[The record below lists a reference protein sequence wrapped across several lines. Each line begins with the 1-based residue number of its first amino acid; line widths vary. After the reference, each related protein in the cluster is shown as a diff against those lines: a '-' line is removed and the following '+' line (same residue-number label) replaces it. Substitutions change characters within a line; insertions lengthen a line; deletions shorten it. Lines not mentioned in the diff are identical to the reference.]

1 MPVYANGGA
10 GFTRSLGRS
19 AIFCSMDLPR
29 NLRHM
34 TQPSCLSYSVVG
46 YTVALV
52 FLGNV
57 MVSYQQVCHVVVL
70 RDEYRV
76 FNFVRRCC
84 IF

>member
-34 TQPSCLSYSVVG
+34 TQPWMACDITVRLLMTQYPACLTPLWV
-46 YTVALV
+46 
-52 FLGNV
+52 
-57 MVSYQQVCHVVVL
+57 
-70 RDEYRV
+70 
-76 FNFVRRCC
+76 
-84 IF
+84 IP